1 MDLKSGLQEVK
12 QELSS
17 DEKLLEQAFQ
27 LERFFKKYKM
37 LIITGVTLLLLAFIG
52 YKVNAYLQEKRLES
66 ANSALLTLQKDP
78 SNKEALATLKES
90 NPKLY
95 ALYSYSTEVNSAK
108 RELLQ
113 NVPKETN
120 FLKDVINY
128 HKSVLEKKPQESIYY
143 KNLVLIQKAYLFI
156 QKGKKE
162 EAKNILARVPKNSQL
177 APVAR
182 LLKHYTIQ

>member
-27 LERFFKKYKM
+27 LERFFKKYKR
-37 LIITGVTLLLLAFIG
+37 LIITAVALILVVFIG
-52 YKVNAYLQEKRLES
+52 YKVNAYIKNKHLEH

-78 SNKEALATLKES
+78 KNQKALLELKEN

-95 ALYSYSTEVNSAK
+95 ALYTYSTAVNSADK
-108 RELLQ
+108 ELLQ
-113 NVPKETN
+113 NVPKENN

-128 HKSVLEKKPQESIYY
+128 HKSVLEKNPQDSIYY
-143 KNLVLIQKAYLFI
+143 KNLVLIEKAYLLI

-162 EAKNILARVPKNSQL
+162 EARRVLTRVPRNSQL